1 MRDIIVVGGGLGGL
15 VSSILLN
22 RKGFR
27 VLLIEKKAYPFHRV
41 CGEYIS
47 NETLPFLKKEGL
59 LPNQLDLPSISQ
71 FQFTSIKGRSL
82 EFPLD
87 LGGFGLSRYTFDHH
101 LFQIAEREGVE
112 VWQKTSVSE
121 VCFLEDHFELT
132 TEKGA
137 VEQARTVLGAYG
149 KKSNLDLKLERKFT
163 KERSPFLGVKYH
175 IRTDFPKDQI
185 SLHNFKNGY
194 CGISAIED
202 GKYNLCYLGSREDL
216 RKYGSIDAMEEA
228 TVKQNP
234 FLKSIYNN
242 SDFLFEKPEVINEFS
257 FKPKELIE
265 DHVLML
271 GDAAGLI
278 TPLCGNGMAM
288 AIHSAKILS
297 DVIGAHLNEE
307 NFSRD
312 QLEKDYRQRWNQLF
326 QRRLWIG
333 RNTQKLFGAP
343 ITSELAVFGMKT
355 IPNLAKT
362 IMKGTHGKPFQ

>member
-1 MRDIIVVGGGLGGL
+1 M
-15 VSSILLN
+15 
-22 RKGFR
+22 
-27 VLLIEKKAYPFHRV
+27 IEKKAYPFHRV

-47 NETLPFLKKEGL
+47 NETLPFLKKENL
-59 LPNQLDLPSISQ
+59 LPDHLELPSVRQ
-71 FQFTSIKGRSL
+71 FEFTSIKGRSL
-82 EFPLD
+82 RMPLD
-87 LGGFGLSRYTFDHH
+87 LGGFGLSRFTFDHH

-112 VWQKTSVSE
+112 VWQISSVSE
-121 VCFLEDHFELT
+121 VNFLGDHFELT

-137 VEQARTVLGAYG
+137 VEHAHLVVGAFG
-149 KKSNLDLKLERKFT
+149 KKSNLDLKLERNFT

-216 RKYGSIDAMEEA
+216 RKYGRIGAMEDA
-228 TVKQNP
+228 TVKKNP
-234 FLKSIYNN
+234 FLKSIYEN

-257 FKPKELIE
+257 FKPKVLIE

-288 AIHSAKILS
+288 AIHGAKILS
-297 DVIGAHLNEE
+297 EVINEHFNPK
-307 NFSRD
+307 NFSRE
-312 QLEKDYRQRWNQLF
+312 QLEKDYEHRWKNQF
-326 QRRLWIG
+326 QKRLWVG
-333 RNTQKLFGAP
+333 RTTQKLFGAP
-343 ITSELAVFGMKT
+343 ITSELAVIGMKA
-355 IPNLAKT
+355 IPFLAKS
-362 IMKGTHGKPFQ
+362 IMKGTHGEPFQ